1 MISILSVGALRSWLH
16 QHNQVLRKAGFS
28 VYSCSCPLRARRLFA
43 KGYRCEI
50 LLIAHTTHPKQR
62 QWLLEQVREVSPR
75 TRTVFLSS
83 CALDYAGMVDV
94 TLAADATPE
103 RLVTAITHLANAK
116 RHEAPALTHA
126 GKAFIIAARIL
137 YVAASEGAAAV
148 RQGQLK
154 EAGYSAHAAVG
165 VQETEFACD
174 NNRYD
179 LVIIGSAI
187 GPRLKS
193 RIADAVWQRQ
203 PTVRILETG
212 TSVANVD
219 GANCTAGVS
228 IQEVLKAA
236 QSLLRKR
243 RAGIRHRSSEEQ
255 TASGNAGSGELAISL
270 PGAR

>member
-1 MISILSVGALRSWLH
+1 MISILSVGALRNWLH
-16 QHNQVLRKAGFS
+16 QHNQVLRRAGFS
-28 VYSCSCPLRARRLFA
+28 VYSCSCPLRARRLFD

-50 LLIAHTTHPKQR
+50 LLIAHTTNPKQR
-62 QWLLEQVREVSPR
+62 QGLIEYVREMRPG
-75 TRTVFLSS
+75 TRIMFLSS
-83 CALDYAGMVDV
+83 CALESAHMVDA
-94 TLAADATPE
+94 TLIADATPE
-103 RLVTAITHLANAK
+103 RLVTAIWHLADANSK
-116 RHEAPALTHA
+116 RRAVPAVSPSDK
-126 GKAFIIAARIL
+126 GFIIAGRIL
-137 YVAASEGAAAV
+137 YIASSEGAATV

-154 EAGYSAHAAVG
+154 EAGYQAHAAVG

-203 PTVRILETG
+203 PAVRILETG
-212 TSVANVD
+212 ISVADVE

-228 IQEVLKAA
+228 IEEVLKAA

-243 RAGIRHRSSEEQ
+243 RPGIRRSTDEQIPSSNSVSSESA
-255 TASGNAGSGELAISL
+255 TLNAV
-270 PGAR
+270 

>member
-1 MISILSVGALRSWLH
+1 MISILSVGALRNWLH

-28 VYSCSCPLRARRLFA
+28 VYSCSCPLGARRLFD

-62 QWLLEQVREVSPR
+62 QGLIEYVREMKPA
-75 TRTVFLSS
+75 TRMVFLSS
-83 CALDYAGMVDV
+83 CALESADMVDA

-103 RLVTAITHLANAK
+103 RLVTAIKHLANANSK
-116 RHEAPALTHA
+116 HHEVPAMTHS
-126 GKAFIIAARIL
+126 GKTFIIAARIL
-137 YVAASEGAAAV
+137 YIASSEGAAAV
-148 RQGQLK
+148 RQGQFK
-154 EAGYSAHAAVG
+154 EAGYQSHAAVG

-203 PTVRILETG
+203 PEVRILETG
-212 TSVANVD
+212 TRVPDVE

-228 IQEVLKAA
+228 IEEVLKAA

-243 RAGIRHRSSEEQ
+243 RSGIHDRSTDEQ
-255 TASGNAGSGELAISL
+255 IQSGNSGESAAS
-270 PGAR
+270 AV